1 LIYVKK
7 CTEKAIEV
15 FNFTRFSHNLLVVY
29 NDIYSNHGVREKE
42 FVESILE
49 NIIQYDNYKLDW
61 IFPEDDTANTCNRRI
76 YQVEKIDIEKLFK
89 EIILSDIGGA
99 H

>member
-1 LIYVKK
+1 MEVINTCYTLIYVKK

-61 IFPEDDTANTCNRRI
+61 IYFQRMILPIHATGE
-76 YQVEKIDIEKLFK
+76 FK